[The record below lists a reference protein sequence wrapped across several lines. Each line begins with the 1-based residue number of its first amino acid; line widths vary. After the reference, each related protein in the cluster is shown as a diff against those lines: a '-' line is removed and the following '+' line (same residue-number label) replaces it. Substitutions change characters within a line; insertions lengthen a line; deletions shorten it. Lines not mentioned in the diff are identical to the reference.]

1 MNKDKNSS
9 QALATGCAQTS
20 ANGNIL
26 VKLWQAFRRLMEV
39 ARNPSSLN
47 LILLY
52 IGIKLD
58 SLALKKYP
66 VAHVLPPSPFTPG
79 NCSISKVLMQNADG
93 RSACWYAARLLRAP
107 SPLLG
112 CSWHIGLTRLEGI
125 VVWLCNLVACWRDV
139 GSKTNDVRGEACKHK
154 PTPAPL
160 ERPLNGNKPSRDCRH
175 TRTVGRLSRETVL
188 FPDATH
194 APEVSAG
201 KHDSPEPW
209 RFV

>member
-26 VKLWQAFRRLMEV
+26 VKV

-52 IGIKLD
+52 IGIKVD

-79 NCSISKVLMQNADG
+79 NCSISKVLMQPADG

-107 SPLLG
+107 SPLLS
-112 CSWHIGLTRLEGI
+112 CSWHLGLTRLEGI

-139 GSKTNDVRGEACKHK
+139 GSKANDVRGEACKHK
-154 PTPAPL
+154 PTLAPL
-160 ERPLNGNKPSRDCRH
+160 EPSRDCRH
-175 TRTVGRLSRETVL
+175 TRTVGRLTRETVL
-188 FPDATH
+188 FPHATH